1 MVISAKFSCLSTG
14 IMLLAAV
21 ALTGCGTPPAK
32 TAPEPP
38 KVEVGHPVTRELTE
52 EDQYNGWLEASATVE
67 VRSRVRGYI
76 QKVHFKD
83 GDNVQAGQML
93 FELDP
98 RPFEVQIAQ
107 AEAQSRAFEA
117 QKIAAQKELARYS
130 ELVKSGAVSKQE
142 VEKVE
147 ADAGSYDAQI
157 AAKLEEVKQFKLDLD
172 YSKIT
177 AAIGGRISRAMM
189 TEGNLVN
196 AGGSDPLLTTIV
208 AIDPVYI
215 YFSVDERSLQRYM
228 KARQDVG
235 GDQTPT
241 PLREQKVPF
250 RFGLDSDDGY
260 PHEGLL
266 DFADN
271 RVDSDTGT
279 IQLRGV
285 AENQSGLLVPGS
297 RVRVRIPVSNPKMET
312 LVPDTAILSDQDK
325 RYVLIVDDKQVVSR
339 RDIELGRLLDD
350 GMRVILPVQEGQ
362 PALRPEESI
371 IVEGLQRARIDY
383 PVQPIERPASPGA

>member
-1 MVISAKFSCLSTG
+1 M
-14 IMLLAAV
+14 MLLAGI
-21 ALTGCGTPPAK
+21 ALIGCGTPPEK

-52 EDQYNGWLEASATVE
+52 EDQYNGWLEASSIVE

-76 QKVHFKD
+76 QKVYFKD
-83 GDNVQAGQML
+83 GDNVKAGDLL

-107 AEAQSRAFEA
+107 SKANGQAFEA
-117 QKIAAQKELARYS
+117 QKVAAQKELARYN
-130 ELVKSGAVSKQE
+130 ELVKSGAVSRQE

-147 ADAGSYDAQI
+147 ADAASYDAQI
-157 AAKLEEVKQFKLDLD
+157 AAKAEEMKQYELDLE

-208 AIDPVYI
+208 AVDPVYI

-228 KARQDVG
+228 KARQDENG
-235 GDQTPT
+235 GQAPT
-241 PLREQKVPF
+241 PLREKKVPF
-250 RFGLDSDDGY
+250 RFGLDSDDGF

-271 RVDSDTGT
+271 RVNSDTGT
-279 IQLRGV
+279 IQVRGV
-285 AENQSGLLVPGS
+285 AENKSGILVPGS
-297 RVRVRIPVSNPKMET
+297 RVQVRIPVTNPKVET

-325 RYVLIVDDKQVVSR
+325 RYVLIVDGQKVVSR

-350 GMRVILPVQEGQ
+350 GMRVVLPVQEGQ
-362 PALRPEESI
+362 PALRPDEWI

>member
-1 MVISAKFSCLSTG
+1 M
-14 IMLLAAV
+14 MLLAGI
-21 ALTGCGTPPAK
+21 ALIGCGTPPEK
-32 TAPEPP
+32 TVPESP
-38 KVEVGHPVTRELTE
+38 KVEVGHPIARELTE
-52 EDQYNGWLEASATVE
+52 EDQYNGWLEASAIVE

-83 GDNVQAGQML
+83 GDNVAAGDIL

-107 AEAQSRAFEA
+107 SKANGRAFEA
-117 QKIAAQKELARYS
+117 QKIAAQKELARYN
-130 ELVKSGAVSKQE
+130 ELVKSGAVSRQE

-147 ADAGSYDAQI
+147 ADAASYDAQI
-157 AAKLEEVKQFKLDLD
+157 AAKAEEVKQFELDLE

-208 AIDPVYI
+208 AVDPVYI

-228 KARQDVG
+228 KARQDEN
-235 GDQTPT
+235 DKLAPT
-241 PLREQKVPF
+241 PLREKKVPF
-250 RFGLDSDDGY
+250 RFGLDSDDGF

-271 RVDSDTGT
+271 RVNSDTGT
-279 IQLRGV
+279 IQVRGV
-285 AENQSGLLVPGS
+285 AENDSGILVPGS
-297 RVRVRIPVSNPKMET
+297 RVQVRIPVSNPKMET

-325 RYVLIVDDKQVVSR
+325 RYVLIVDDKKVVLR

-350 GMRVILPVQEGQ
+350 GMRVVLPVSEGQ
-362 PALRPEESI
+362 PALRADEWI
-371 IVEGLQRARIDY
+371 ILEGLQRARIDY
-383 PVQPIERPASPGA
+383 PVQPIEQPASPGA